1 MRLAHQLVR
10 FVVVQEALMDRIP
23 PHRPVETIADN
34 AQMAHNRTM
43 MTDFRR
49 ADAIL
54 MLADAVE
61 EIVVVVATFIE
72 ADVVCAPL
80 RPHEFFWFRV

>member
-10 FVVVQEALMDRIP
+10 FVVVQKALMDRIP

-34 AQMAHNRTM
+34 AQMADNRTM

-54 MLADAVE
+54 MFTDTVE
-61 EIVVVVATFIE
+61 EIVVVVAAFVKT
-72 ADVVCAPL
+72 DVVGAPF
-80 RPHEFFWFRV
+80 RPHEFLWFRV

>member
-1 MRLAHQLVR
+1 MRFAHQLVR

-43 MTDFRR
+43 MTNFWR
-49 ADAIL
+49 ADTIL
-54 MLADAVE
+54 MLADAIE
-61 EIVVVVATFIE
+61 EIVVMVAAFVETDIIG
-72 ADVVCAPL
+72 APL
-80 RPHEFFWFRV
+80 RSHQFFWFRV

>member
-10 FVVVQEALMDRIP
+10 FMVVQKALMDRIP
-23 PHRPVETIADN
+23 PQRPVQTIADN
-34 AQMAHNRTM
+34 AQMAHDRTM

-49 ADAIL
+49 TDTVF

-61 EIVVVVATFIE
+61 EIVVVVAAFIE
-72 ADVVCAPL
+72 ADIVGAPL
-80 RPHEFFWFRV
+80 RPHEFFWLRV

>member
-1 MRLAHQLVR
+1 MRFAHQLVR
-10 FVVVQEALMDRIP
+10 FVIVQEAFMDRIP
-23 PHRPVETIADN
+23 PHRPVETIADD

-43 MTDFRR
+43 MADFRR

-61 EIVVVVATFIE
+61 EIVVMVAAFVKT
-72 ADVVCAPL
+72 DVVGSPL
-80 RPHEFFWFRV
+80 RPHQFFWFRI

>member
-10 FVVVQEALMDRIP
+10 FVVVQEAFMHRIP
-23 PHRPVETIADN
+23 PHRPVETIADD

-61 EIVVVVATFIE
+61 EIVVVVAAFIE
-72 ADVVCAPL
+72 TNVIGAPF
-80 RPHEFFWFRV
+80 RPHEFLWLRV